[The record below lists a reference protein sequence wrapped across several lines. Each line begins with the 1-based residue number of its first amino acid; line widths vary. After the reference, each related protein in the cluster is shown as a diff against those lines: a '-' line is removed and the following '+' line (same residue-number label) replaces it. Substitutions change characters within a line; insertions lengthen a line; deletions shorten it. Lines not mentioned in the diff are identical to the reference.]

1 MNVFYLKG
9 VNQSMK
15 QFIQWLATK
24 NFILVDLMLIASMGV
39 LLYASWPSL
48 QSYSRW
54 TAIALLAIMVV
65 LAVIGLGALVIQVAF
80 MTKRKAIDLR
90 VYEQQQL
97 SLPLPSLHTTKI
109 AEEDAISAS
118 VPRKSLPRSRHVLQ
132 RLQKPRSANS
142 QVLQPAKNSATPANL
157 QRANLQKPFATGYRP
172 PSNAVANPQS
182 ANLQPVNDGII
193 KDEVDAKIAEA
204 ARKLRQQNIK
214 PTGIAIANMT
224 GIAQR
229 TVYDRMTKITERE
242 IKQ

>member
-109 AEEDAISAS
+109 
-118 VPRKSLPRSRHVLQ
+118 
-132 RLQKPRSANS
+132 
-142 QVLQPAKNSATPANL
+142 SATPANL

-214 PTGIAIANMT
+214 PTGNAIANMT

-229 TVYDRMTKITERE
+229 TVYDRMTKIT
-242 IKQ
+242 

>member
-54 TAIALLAIMVV
+54 TAIALLAIMVM

-97 SLPLPSLHTTKI
+97 SLPLPSLPTTKI
-109 AEEDAISAS
+109 IEQEQVNAP
-118 VPRKSLPRSRHVLQ
+118 VQKRLPGRNRSRNVRVLT
-132 RLQKPRSANS
+132 PRNG
-142 QVLQPAKNSATPANL
+142 QEQ
-157 QRANLQKPFATGYRP
+157 GYRP
-172 PSNAVANPQS
+172 ISNALISPVPTAVKSVNVSVPGNGNIIFGKEFQVRTKVFGSREQEHIIALKREGTSNRDICKELRIGNDYYPVVA
-182 ANLQPVNDGII
+182 AII
-193 KDEVDAKIAEA
+193 KAYQEQVGE
-204 ARKLRQQNIK
+204 L
-214 PTGIAIANMT
+214 
-224 GIAQR
+224 
-229 TVYDRMTKITERE
+229 
-242 IKQ
+242 